1 MKLIQ
6 FVKYLLLHY
15 PKRIPA
21 LLILLT
27 ISGLLESIGV
37 GAVIPVLEFFFNS
50 QSASETSVI
59 SLFFYDILHG
69 LNLSVSLR
77 SLFGLII
84 GLFALKSAIAFIQ
97 HWFLEYIVS
106 YFYTKKSNELMAF
119 IMNAEWSYTQ
129 RQRIGELHNLFAI
142 EMDKFVSAIRSSI
155 QVLTEMVL
163 FLFYLSLSC
172 WISVKLTGIMILLL
186 AIALFPIK
194 ILNAYIHLFSERTIK
209 SRESLYNLLQQL
221 LSGVKF
227 IKGAGYIQK
236 SQAIFEEKTEKT
248 AWLGYRTG
256 ILVGILPS
264 FFILFSIISLSSI
277 AFLSLSVFH
286 LPFSYFL
293 LITIIFY
300 RLYPKFQG
308 MQLMY
313 QHFIKNSP
321 SIDVIVNAITAFQS
335 VEEQG
340 GHHLFT
346 GLKQYIQFKNVNFN
360 YGKEMSFS
368 VRDLNLTI
376 KGNEFMGI
384 VGPSGCGKT
393 TVIDLLTGLFKPT
406 TGTIM
411 IDGRLFSDYN
421 LTQLR
426 QNIGLVSQDTFLFN
440 ESIRNNLTWGQDH
453 FTSDAIILACRQANM
468 DTFIDTLPDGID
480 TVIGERGL
488 QLSGGQR
495 QRLSL
500 ARALLKKP
508 SILILDEATSALD
521 AESESEIQN
530 SIYAL
535 KGQITLIIISHRLAT
550 VKQADR
556 IIVMDKGAIIQEGSW
571 DQLSQQEGLFK
582 RFKALQ
588 ILS

>member
-1 MKLIQ
+1 
-6 FVKYLLLHY
+6 
-15 PKRIPA
+15 
-21 LLILLT
+21 
-27 ISGLLESIGV
+27 
-37 GAVIPVLEFFFNS
+37 
-50 QSASETSVI
+50 
-59 SLFFYDILHG
+59 
-69 LNLSVSLR
+69 R

-97 HWFLEYIVS
+97 YWFLEYIVS

-129 RQRIGELHNLFAI
+129 RQRMGELHNLFAI
-142 EMDKFVSAIRSSI
+142 EMDKFVSAIRNSI
-155 QVLTEMVL
+155 QVLTELSL

-194 ILNAYIHLFSERTIK
+194 ILNTYIHLFSERTIK
-209 SRESLYNLLQQL
+209 SRESLYNVLQQI

-236 SQAIFEEKTEKT
+236 SQTIFEGKTEKT

-277 AFLSLSVFH
+277 AFLSLVIFH

-313 QHFIKNSP
+313 QNFVRNSP
-321 SIDVIVNAITAFQS
+321 SIDVIAHAITAFQS

-340 GHHLFT
+340 GHHPFT
-346 GLKQYIQFKNVNFN
+346 GLEQQIQFKNVNFN

-368 VRDLNLTI
+368 VSDLNLTI

-453 FTSDAIILACRQANM
+453 FTSDAIKLACRQANM

-480 TVIGERGL
+480 TIIGERGL

-508 SILILDEATSALD
+508 SVLILDEATSALD

-530 SIYAL
+530 SIHAL
-535 KGQITLIIISHRLAT
+535 KGQITLIII
-550 VKQADR
+550 
-556 IIVMDKGAIIQEGSW
+556 
-571 DQLSQQEGLFK
+571 
-582 RFKALQ
+582 
-588 ILS
+588 